1 MSNSV
6 VAKRYADALFQ
17 LGREKNSLDQLVA
30 DFLEVRQIFTNDQ
43 KLNVFLKH
51 PKIDNEKKKQ
61 FLADVFK
68 GADPVVINTLKLLV
82 DRHRTST
89 IPTIVDHLVAL
100 VNDTKGIADA
110 TVYSIRELNTDEKE
124 QLQTSFAKRLGKTSV
139 QITNVVDPKILGGMK
154 IRVGNTIYDGTV
166 SNKLNRISRSIVS
179 ANK

>member
-89 IPTIVDHLVAL
+89 IPSIVDHLVAL

-124 QLQTSFAKRLGKTSV
+124 QLQTSFAKRLGKRSV

>member
-89 IPTIVDHLVAL
+89 IPSIVDHLVAL

-124 QLQTSFAKRLGKTSV
+124 QLQTSFAKRLGKRSV

-166 SNKLNRISRSIVS
+166 SNKLNRISLSIVS

>member
-17 LGREKNSLDQLVA
+17 LGKEKNSLDQLVA
-30 DFLEVRQIFTNDQ
+30 DFLVVRQIFTNDQ

-61 FLADVFK
+61 LLTDVFK
-68 GADPVVINTLKLLV
+68 GTDQVVVNTLKLLV

-89 IPTIVDHLVAL
+89 IPSIVDHLVAL
-100 VNDTKGIADA
+100 VNDAKGIADA
-110 TVYSIRELNTDEKE
+110 TVYSIRELSTDEKE

>member
-6 VAKRYADALFQ
+6 IAKRYADALFQ
-17 LGREKNSLDQLVA
+17 LGNEKNSLGQLVE
-30 DFLEVRQIFTNDQ
+30 DFLVVRQVFTNDQ

-51 PKIDNEKKKQ
+51 PKIDSVKKKQ
-61 FLADVFK
+61 LLAEVFK
-68 GADPVVINTLKLLV
+68 GTDQVVINTLKLLV

-89 IPTIVDHLVAL
+89 IPSIVDHLVAL
-100 VNDTKGIADA
+100 VNDAKGIADA
-110 TVYSIRELNTDEKE
+110 TVYSIRELSTDEKE
-124 QLQTSFAKRLGKTSV
+124 QLQASFAKRLGKTSV
-139 QITNVVDPKILGGMK
+139 QITNIVDPKVLGGMK